1 MEKNVKIYS
10 TKTCHFCKD
19 VKNFLTENKI
29 EYQTIDVGESLS
41 DRKDMIELSGQM
53 GVPVTVINDKVIV
66 GFNKDALKKALD
78 IK

>member
-1 MEKNVKIYS
+1 MAKVYT

-19 VKNFLTENKI
+19 VKNFLDENNI
-29 EYQTIDVGESLS
+29 PYQTIDVGESAS

-66 GFNKDALKKALD
+66 GFNKESLKAALG